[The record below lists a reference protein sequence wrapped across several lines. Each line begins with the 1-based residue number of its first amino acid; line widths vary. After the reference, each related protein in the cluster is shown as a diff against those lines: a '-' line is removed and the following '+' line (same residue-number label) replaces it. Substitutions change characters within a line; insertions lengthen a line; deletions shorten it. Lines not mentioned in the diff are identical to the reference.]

1 MDVQELLHAV
11 EELYFFRRYDEAVE
25 FVALVLQGES
35 RAALDSDSLQLLET
49 YAAKCRAKRDT
60 AALNAPPA
68 DM

>member
-25 FVALVLQGES
+25 FVALVLQSES